1 MTTSQEIPLDN
12 LSAGE
17 IASIVARGQ
26 STPEEIVEATLI
38 RIHSLEGIVRAWSL
52 LDVTGA
58 RDQAKVLTEEAKEG
72 RLRGPLHGVPVGIKD
87 EFHVK
92 GMPTGMRGGENIPPE
107 PEDAT
112 CVARLRAAGAIIIG
126 KTHMVVGS
134 KIPPTRNPWN
144 PDHTP
149 GGTSSGSAAAVGAR
163 MVPFAIGEQT
173 MGSNLRPAAFCGVSA
188 LKPTYGRVSRFGCY
202 PFSWSFDHVGIVGLS
217 MEDLAL
223 VLSVIA
229 GPDPRDPSTYNEPPP
244 PANLDLGSVSPPRIG
259 LIRNFFPERSEPVA
273 MNAVEAGASSLRDA
287 GAKVSDLLLPEDF
300 DLAWKL
306 RPLFGGESSVFH
318 AYTEAPDP
326 ATNTVRP
333 ANLIPSTYYLQARRV
348 RSWLAMRIQ
357 AIFNN
362 YDAFLMPTA
371 PGPAPRGL
379 ESTGDAILLQPW
391 SFLGFPAISISG
403 GLSPEGLPLGLQLV
417 GARKADYHLLRS
429 MAWCEKVLGKLPA
442 PPLTA

>member
-144 PDHTP
+144 PDHT
-149 GGTSSGSAAAVGAR
+149 
-163 MVPFAIGEQT
+163 
-173 MGSNLRPAAFCGVSA
+173 
-188 LKPTYGRVSRFGCY
+188 GR
-202 PFSWSFDHVGIVGLS
+202 D
-217 MEDLAL
+217 E
-223 VLSVIA
+223 
-229 GPDPRDPSTYNEPPP
+229 
-244 PANLDLGSVSPPRIG
+244 
-259 LIRNFFPERSEPVA
+259 
-273 MNAVEAGASSLRDA
+273 
-287 GAKVSDLLLPEDF
+287 
-300 DLAWKL
+300 
-306 RPLFGGESSVFH
+306 
-318 AYTEAPDP
+318 
-326 ATNTVRP
+326 
-333 ANLIPSTYYLQARRV
+333 
-348 RSWLAMRIQ
+348 
-357 AIFNN
+357 
-362 YDAFLMPTA
+362 
-371 PGPAPRGL
+371 
-379 ESTGDAILLQPW
+379 
-391 SFLGFPAISISG
+391 
-403 GLSPEGLPLGLQLV
+403 
-417 GARKADYHLLRS
+417 
-429 MAWCEKVLGKLPA
+429 
-442 PPLTA
+442 